1 NSKLTS
7 YEEKKLNTSTRTDGR
22 DEDCQNGQSDVGTK
36 MVQRVT
42 TTEKTATTKETKK
55 NRLLSNPDIKRW
67 YDNLARG
74 SRHTAESRLRKL
86 GRFCEEHEL
95 TPMQL
100 AELGMKDHRA
110 ATDLIQDHITKRTEE
125 GMSHHYIKSVITA

>member
-1 NSKLTS
+1 MKRV
-7 YEEKKLNTSTRTDGR
+7 NTTKHLAMA
-22 DEDCQNGQSDVGTK
+22 DEDRKAVRSDMGNK

-42 TTEKTATTKETKK
+42 TTVKTTTTKETKK

-100 AELGMKDHRA
+100 AELGMRDPRA
-110 ATDLIQDHITKRTEE
+110 VTDLIQDHITRMEE
-125 GMSHHYIKSVITA
+125 SNMAPQYIKSVMTSIKS